1 VFGDD
6 LVSHCD
12 SDGGVVV
19 IEHWE
24 ASDPIQDVYTSDA
37 WQIIEALDMTFESH
51 QWILDLGCGP
61 GRLLIPLRVRYPET
75 NFVGLDISPNMVAGC
90 PGVIL
95 GNGHTIPIRVDAAY
109 SVNLFQHL
117 AVWDQ
122 ATYLVEVKR
131 CVAGPFRFQFVTSGE
146 EGRFSHPVG
155 IERMTELVNNAGLKV
170 VAFDSGLVEWEWCWM
185 TVQ

>member
-1 VFGDD
+1 M
-6 LVSHCD
+6 VSM
-12 SDGGVVV
+12 

-24 ASDPIQDVYTSDA
+24 ASDPVDDVYTSDA

-51 QWILDLGCGP
+51 QWVLDLGCGP

-75 NFVGLDISPNMVAGC
+75 NFVGLDISPNMIAGC

-117 AVWDQ
+117 EVWDQ
-122 ATYLVEVKR
+122 ATYLAEVKHH
-131 CVAGPFRFQFVTSGE
+131 VDGPFRFQFVTAGE
-146 EGRFSHPVG
+146 EGPFSHPMS
-155 IERMTELVNNAGLKV
+155 IDRMIELVGAAGLEV
-170 VAFDSGLVEWEWCWM
+170 TWVDEGAVEWEWAWM
-185 TVQ
+185 TVE